1 MAWVMIQLPPHYVS
15 LATQMSLAGAM
26 GETVTRD
33 SVVGAGLYLL
43 KTAGPSLFGSETSS
57 SILRYF
63 ATGEESRGAKK
74 LHEAL
79 RGIDLW
85 SAAAAYDR
93 MTLNVAGIVFEGVRQ
108 FADPMQQ
115 GLPLAFSLTH
125 SLGRD
130 YHYDPLALAEMCEEV
145 EIKMHRHLGVRVR
158 MEFEDLLGMAGSD
171 DVEKELRVRVLNE
184 RGEFEFKPMPPT
196 VGDFIDEYITLVRN
210 ARRSSH

>member
-1 MAWVMIQLPPHYVS
+1 MIQLPPYFIS
-15 LATQMSLAGAM
+15 LATQMSLAGAR

-43 KTAGPSLFGSETSS
+43 KTGGLSLFGSEKSS

-63 ATGEESRGAKK
+63 EAGEENRGAKK

-85 SAAAAYDR
+85 SAAAAYDQV
-93 MTLNVAGIVFEGVRQ
+93 TLNVAGIVFEGVRQ
-108 FADPMQQ
+108 FADPMHQ
-115 GLPLAFSLTH
+115 GLPSAFSLTQ

-130 YHYDPLALAEMCEEV
+130 YHYDSLALAEMCEEV
-145 EIKMHRHLGVRVR
+145 ELKMNHTLGVRVR

-171 DVEKELRVRVLNE
+171 DIEKELRVRVLNE

-210 ARRSSH
+210 ARCSFH